1 MTGLTTVNMTT
12 SSNFDEIQQIH
23 HERGNESTNASSDTS
38 PSKFSQISTNSDN
51 SQVSQILS
59 SLQTTI
65 PQPNISDITP
75 DKYQEVISQYMQSI
89 MSAAANRFQQDPSA
103 AAAFLA
109 QQSALLQTTSPL
121 TSLSSPSKI
130 STNNSIES
138 ISMSSSPIPINN
150 SSDNNDAQKQLDT
163 IEFDESP
170 STLQDMSQKIVTSE
184 IDKLTILD
192 DDKSVNLTNN
202 YSRVDDVVFDEE
214 CIKDQNNHSV
224 ENDKKVGLEI
234 ANPSLSSPEN
244 DVQVKGNDK
253 PSECT
258 KKSSVKEDDPHTSE
272 LIKKQMNEIDKEISR
287 KSKNKNIRK
296 IGEQELAQL
305 LSSIST
311 EIDENNKSPSFPTY
325 SQSNNMLQNSNVHQL
340 NISHNT
346 SDSSGFSVNSH
357 INTNNSQATLPYSSV
372 AKNIPSVD
380 NLSQKPTL
388 KSLQTSFSPPTNIV
402 QPEHNVF
409 SGATFYSSQGM
420 SFNPQ
425 ETSNIVSST
434 SNEQPGIIPFVPSQH
449 TNISGTSSSNMP
461 YSPSMPYFNGQPH
474 HQTMT
479 NSNSSNSI
487 NRYNPFLGSPE
498 TPNHFQPYPMSHCLQ
513 QTSQT
518 QEKNREFYNP
528 LSCSQSSLP
537 SAAPPQLSNI
547 TSELAAEILSQLH
560 QNPTLLEN
568 IANSAP
574 NSAAQSAASILLQA
588 TTSKPSPDGTGNG
601 SSNNNGQLTKLP
613 PPPAAGSKIQ
623 TGRSNLITST
633 HPPTKCSLSHKK
645 KSSQEWEENKNETG
659 GKEKYIRV
667 SDDKENTDRESG
679 IWIIRDRVNNNN
691 DSTEGSGIPSLPS
704 EQDIYATIN
713 DDGVAEEEEV
723 ETDKLLSKTSTTT
736 TKHSPKMNSYPGHSS
751 HSAKKSASSSS
762 KKEVLIEGVLFRAKY
777 LGSTQLVCDG
787 RPSKSSRMS
796 QAQEAVARVKAPEGE
811 IQPSTEIDLFIS
823 TEKIMVLNTDL
834 QRISD
839 TDVRQDILM
848 DHALRTISY
857 IADIGDLVVLM
868 ARRMSNSPSLDDSDG
883 TETIK
888 KTPRVICHVFESD
901 EAAFIAQSIGQAFQ
915 VAYVEFLRANGIE
928 DPTYLREIDYQEV
941 LNSQELL
948 GEELEMFAR
957 KETQKDVIVP
967 KKVGEQLGIVVVE
980 SGWGSMLP
988 TVVVA
993 NLAPG
998 GAASRSNQLNIG
1010 DQIIA
1015 INGISLVGLPLAAA
1029 QQNIRN
1035 AKTSTAVRLTVV
1047 STPPVVEVRIKRPDT
1062 KYQLGFSVQNGVICS
1077 LLRGGIAERGG
1088 IRVGHRI
1095 IEINHQSVVA
1105 VAHEKI
1111 VNILATATGEIH
1123 MKTMPTS
1130 MFRLL
1135 TGQEIPNYI

>member
-1 MTGLTTVNMTT
+1 MTELTTVNMAT

-23 HERGNESTNASSDTS
+23 REVSNESTNVSSDTS

-59 SLQTTI
+59 SLQTSI
-65 PQPNISDITP
+65 PQPNISDIAP
-75 DKYQEVISQYMQSI
+75 DKFQEVISQYMQSI

-109 QQSALLQTTSPL
+109 QQSALLQTSPL

-138 ISMSSSPIPINN
+138 TSMSSSPIPINS

-163 IEFDESP
+163 IEFDESS
-170 STLQDMSQKIVTSE
+170 STLQDMNQVTVTNK

-192 DDKSVNLTNN
+192 DDKSVNVPTNK
-202 YSRVDDVVFDEE
+202 YSRVDKVIFEE
-214 CIKDQNNHSV
+214 EYV
-224 ENDKKVGLEI
+224 NDKISHNVESDKKLCFDDTKQ
-234 ANPSLSSPEN
+234 SLSSQESDIQLKN
-244 DVQVKGNDK
+244 IDK
-253 PSECT
+253 SLESN
-258 KKSSVKEDDPHTSE
+258 KKNSSVKESDPHTSE

-305 LSSIST
+305 LSSISS
-311 EIDENNKSPSFPTY
+311 EVDGNNISSNFPIS
-325 SQSNNMLQNSNVHQL
+325 SQSNNMLQNSNLHQL
-340 NISHNT
+340 NISHNA
-346 SDSSGFSVNSH
+346 SDSSGSSVNSH
-357 INTNNSQATLPYSSV
+357 INCNNVQAASPYSVVS
-372 AKNIPSVD
+372 NLQSID
-380 NLSQKPTL
+380 DLSQKPSL
-388 KSLQTSFSPPTNIV
+388 KSLQTSFSPPTNNIV
-402 QPEHNVF
+402 QSEHNIF
-409 SGATFYSSQGM
+409 SGTTFYSGQGI
-420 SFNPQ
+420 SLHSQ
-425 ETSNIVSST
+425 ETSNITSST
-434 SNEQPGIIPFVPSQH
+434 SNEQPGVIPFVPSQH
-449 TNISGTSSSNMP
+449 TNVAGTASGIS
-461 YSPSMPYFNGQPH
+461 YSPSMPYFNGQS
-474 HQTMT
+474 HQTMI

-487 NRYNPFLGSPE
+487 NRFNPFLASPE

-513 QTSQT
+513 QPSQV
-518 QEKNREFYNP
+518 QEKNQEFYNP

-560 QNPTLLEN
+560 QNPSLLEN

-588 TTSKPSPDGTGNG
+588 TTSKPSPETANH
-601 SSNNNGQLTKLP
+601 SSDNQLTKLP

-623 TGRSNLITST
+623 SARSNLITST
-633 HPPTKCSLSHKK
+633 HTTTKNSLSHKK
-645 KSSQEWEENKNETG
+645 KSSQDWGESKNEPTN
-659 GKEKYIRV
+659 KEKYNRV

-679 IWIIRDRVNNNN
+679 IWVIRDGAN
-691 DSTEGSGIPSLPS
+691 DNETSDGNGVPSLDPDS
-704 EQDIYATIN
+704 DIYATIN
-713 DDGVAEEEEV
+713 DDTTVEDEEV
-723 ETDKLLSKTSTTT
+723 ETDKLLSKISNPTI
-736 TKHSPKMNSYPGHSS
+736 HSPQMGNYQSHNSHN
-751 HSAKKSASSSS
+751 AKKSGSSN
-762 KKEVLIEGVLFRAKY
+762 KKEVLIYEPAVLIEGVLFRAKY

-883 TETIK
+883 TDSIK
-888 KTPRVICHVFESD
+888 KTPKVICHVFESD

-957 KETQKDVIVP
+957 KETQKDVVVP

>member
-1 MTGLTTVNMTT
+1 MTELTTVNMTAPST
-12 SSNFDEIQQIH
+12 FDEIQQLN
-23 HERGNESTNASSDTS
+23 HERNNECTNTSSDTHS
-38 PSKFSQISTNSDN
+38 TNLSHISTNSDN
-51 SQVSQILS
+51 SQISQTLS
-59 SLQTTI
+59 PLQTSI
-65 PQPNISDITP
+65 PQPNISDIAP
-75 DKYQEVISQYMQSI
+75 DKFQEVMSQYMQSI

-103 AAAFLA
+103 ATAFLA
-109 QQSALLQTTSPL
+109 QQSALLQTSSL

-138 ISMSSSPIPINN
+138 TSISSSPIPLNSTSNN
-150 SSDNNDAQKQLDT
+150 SDAQRQLDT
-163 IEFDESP
+163 VEFNENF
-170 STLQDMSQKIVTSE
+170 STFQDMSKEVKVND
-184 IDKLTILD
+184 IDKLDILD
-192 DDKSVNLTNN
+192 NDKSVNLISKQ
-202 YSRVDDVVFDEE
+202 SRVNEEVFGEEDDTNKSSRIEDGDKKLCLESINTQS
-214 CIKDQNNHSV
+214 CNQGNDMKIKDIETSSV
-224 ENDKKVGLEI
+224 CDKK
-234 ANPSLSSPEN
+234 N
-244 DVQVKGNDK
+244 
-253 PSECT
+253 
-258 KKSSVKEDDPHTSE
+258 SSVKESDPHTSE

-305 LSSIST
+305 LSSLST
-311 EIDENNKSPSFPTY
+311 EVDENGISSSDISIY
-325 SQSNNMLQNSNVHQL
+325 SQSNNLFQNSNIHRM
-340 NISHNT
+340 NTPHNT
-346 SDSSGFSVNSH
+346 LNSSESFINSH
-357 INTNNSQATLPYSSV
+357 FNYNNIQAGLPYSI
-372 AKNIPSVD
+372 ANNLPSVD
-380 NLSQKPTL
+380 ELPQKPSL
-388 KSLQTSFSPPTNIV
+388 KSLQSSFSPPPNIM
-402 QPEHNVF
+402 PSEHNVF
-409 SGATFYSSQGM
+409 SGVTFHSGQEM
-420 SFNPQ
+420 SFHPQ
-425 ETSNIVSST
+425 DTSNNVPSALY
-434 SNEQPGIIPFVPSQH
+434 EKPGFIPFIPSPL
-449 TNISGTSSSNMP
+449 NNMSGIPNGIS
-461 YSPSMPYFNGQPH
+461 YSPSMPHFNEVPN
-474 HQTMT
+474 QTMV
-479 NSNSSNSI
+479 NSTSSNNI
-487 NRYNPFLGSPE
+487 NRFNPFIASPE
-498 TPNHFQPYPMSHCLQ
+498 TPNHSQPYPISHCLQ
-513 QTSQT
+513 KTSQV
-518 QEKNREFYNP
+518 QEKSQEFHNP
-528 LSCSQSSLP
+528 LSFSQSNLP
-537 SAAPPQLSNI
+537 SAAPPRLSNI
-547 TSELAAEILSQLH
+547 TPELAAEILSQLH
-560 QNPTLLEN
+560 QNPSLLEN

-588 TTSKPSPDGTGNG
+588 TTSKPSPESTNYSG
-601 SSNNNGQLTKLP
+601 SSQLTKLP
-613 PPPAAGSKIQ
+613 PPPAAGSKVQ
-623 TGRSNLITST
+623 SGRSNLITLTHST
-633 HPPTKCSLSHKK
+633 TKNSHCHKN
-645 KSSQEWEENKNETG
+645 KSSHDWVEGKSEPSS
-659 GKEKYIRV
+659 KEKYNRV
-667 SDDKENTDRESG
+667 SDDKENTEREG
-679 IWIIRDRVNNNN
+679 GVWVIRDESNGNEVTEENEFSLQDL
-691 DSTEGSGIPSLPS
+691 DS
-704 EQDIYATIN
+704 DIYATIN
-713 DDGVAEEEEV
+713 DDATVEDDEV
-723 ETDKLLSKTSTTT
+723 ETDKLLSKSSNSAV
-736 TKHSPKMNSYPGHSS
+736 HSPQRNNYQNHSS
-751 HSAKKSASSSS
+751 HSS
-762 KKEVLIEGVLFRAKY
+762 KKPGSSNKKEVLIHEPAVLIEGVLFRAKY

-868 ARRMSNSPSLDDSDG
+868 ARRMSNSPSLDDSDSC
-883 TETIK
+883 ESVK
-888 KTPRVICHVFESD
+888 KTPKVVCHVFESD

-957 KETQKDVIVP
+957 KETQKDVVVP

-1035 AKTSTAVRLTVV
+1035 VKTSTAVRLTVV